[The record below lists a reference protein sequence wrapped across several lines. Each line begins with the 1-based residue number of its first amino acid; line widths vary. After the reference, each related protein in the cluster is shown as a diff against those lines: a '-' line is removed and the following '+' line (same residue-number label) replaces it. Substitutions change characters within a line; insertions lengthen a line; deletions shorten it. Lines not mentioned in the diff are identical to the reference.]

1 MSTMKSDMP
10 FLQHLAELRKY
21 LVRAVL
27 GVLVAAVLA
36 FVGKEILID
45 QLLLAPKSSDFI
57 TYQWFCDLADLW
69 GMPSLCIEGLS
80 IDLLNTKMAGQF
92 SLHIWISLLA
102 GVVLAFPWIL
112 YQMWRFISPGLSNK
126 EQGYSVLFVTVSSLL
141 LFAGALFG
149 YYLIVPLSLRFLG
162 NYVLSGEIQN
172 IIETASYL
180 NTVMSLIL
188 ATGIMFELPILVFF
202 LSRMGLTTAKGMKTY
217 RRHAW
222 IGILMLSAVITPPDV
237 FSQILI
243 SIPVFLLYEV
253 SILVSKYAAPKS

>member
-1 MSTMKSDMP
+1 MKSDMP
-10 FLQHLAELRKY
+10 FLQHLSELRKY

-27 GVLVAAVLA
+27 GVLVAAELA

-57 TYQWFCDLADLW
+57 TYQWFCELAELW

>member
-1 MSTMKSDMP
+1 MKSDMP

-21 LVRAVL
+21 LVRAL
-27 GVLVAAVLA
+27 FGVIVGATLA

-57 TYQWFCDLADLW
+57 TYQWFCELAELLNLP
-69 GMPSLCIEGLS
+69 GLCIEGLH

-92 SLHIWISLLA
+92 SLHIWISLMA

-112 YQMWRFISPGLSNK
+112 VQMWRFISPGLSSK
-126 EQGYSVLFVTVSSLL
+126 EQGYSVLFVSLSSLL

-149 YYLIVPLSLRFLG
+149 YFLIVPLSLRFLG

-172 IIETASYL
+172 LIETASYL

-188 ATGIMFELPILVFF
+188 ATGILFELPILVFF

-243 SIPVFLLYEV
+243 SIPVFFLYEV
-253 SILVSKYAAPKS
+253 SILVSKYATPKS

>member
-1 MSTMKSDMP
+1 MKSDMP
-10 FLQHLAELRKY
+10 FLQHLSELRKY

-27 GVLVAAVLA
+27 GVLVASVLA

-57 TYQWFCDLADLW
+57 TYQWFCELAELW

>member
-1 MSTMKSDMP
+1 MKSDMP

-27 GVLVAAVLA
+27 GVLVAVVLS

-57 TYQWFCDLADLW
+57 TYQWFCELAELW

-112 YQMWRFISPGLSNK
+112 YQMWRFISPGLSSK

>member
-27 GVLVAAVLA
+27 GVLVAAVLS

-57 TYQWFCDLADLW
+57 TYQWFCELAELW

-112 YQMWRFISPGLSNK
+112 YQMWRFISPGLSSK

>member
-1 MSTMKSDMP
+1 MKSDMP

-27 GVLVAAVLA
+27 GVLVAAVLS

-57 TYQWFCDLADLW
+57 TYQWFCELAELW

-112 YQMWRFISPGLSNK
+112 YQMWRFISPGLSSK

>member
-1 MSTMKSDMP
+1 MKSDMP

-27 GVLVAAVLA
+27 GVLVAAVLS

-57 TYQWFCDLADLW
+57 TYQWFCELAELW

-112 YQMWRFISPGLSNK
+112 YQMWRFISPGLSSK
-126 EQGYSVLFVTVSSLL
+126 EHGYSVLFVTVSSLL

>member
-1 MSTMKSDMP
+1 MKSDMP

-27 GVLVAAVLA
+27 GVLVAAVLS

-57 TYQWFCDLADLW
+57 TYQWFCELAELW

-112 YQMWRFISPGLSNK
+112 YQMWRFISPGLSSK

-253 SILVSKYAAPKS
+253 SILVSK

>member
-1 MSTMKSDMP
+1 
-10 FLQHLAELRKY
+10 
-21 LVRAVL
+21 
-27 GVLVAAVLA
+27 
-36 FVGKEILID
+36 
-45 QLLLAPKSSDFI
+45 
-57 TYQWFCDLADLW
+57 
-69 GMPSLCIEGLS
+69 
-80 IDLLNTKMAGQF
+80 
-92 SLHIWISLLA
+92 LLA

-112 YQMWRFISPGLSNK
+112 YQMWRFISPGLSSK

>member
-1 MSTMKSDMP
+1 MKSDMP

-57 TYQWFCDLADLW
+57 TYQWFCELAELW

>member
-1 MSTMKSDMP
+1 MKSDMP

>member
-1 MSTMKSDMP
+1 MP

-27 GVLVAAVLA
+27 GVLVAAVLS

-57 TYQWFCDLADLW
+57 TYQWFCELAELW

-112 YQMWRFISPGLSNK
+112 YQMWRFISPGLSSK